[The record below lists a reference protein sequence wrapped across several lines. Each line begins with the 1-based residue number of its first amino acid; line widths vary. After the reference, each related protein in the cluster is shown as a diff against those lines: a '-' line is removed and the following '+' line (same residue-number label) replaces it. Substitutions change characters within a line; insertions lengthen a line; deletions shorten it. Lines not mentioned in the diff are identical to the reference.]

1 MKVTSLLFLAMNLL
15 FVSTTDA
22 YIPLLTFKDA
32 TKQSSGAAAAATHHV
47 LLANE
52 SNNNNLEC
60 DACQFIAHGLNK
72 TVFNN
77 PKLLNFTVTE
87 LDDFCQV
94 LPSGV
99 QKACEAE
106 VTTFAPELLQKIGEY
121 IADNGCIEL
130 GICHDAE
137 KVIAH
142 NILGGHLHSK

>member
-1 MKVTSLLFLAMNLL
+1 MKVTSLLFIAMNLL

-32 TKQSSGAAAAATHHV
+32 TKQSSGAAAATNHV
-47 LLANE
+47 LLAHE

-94 LPSGV
+94 LPAGF

-137 KVIAH
+137 KVVSH
-142 NILGGHLHSK
+142 NILGVHQHTK